1 MLGAPDAH
9 GSANVP
15 QYIYLKTSQIIQ
27 RNVSYVLDK
36 VHAYD
41 WIVLANQLKQ
51 PIHELHD
58 SSTHDNNTLL
68 VIVF

>member
-41 WIVLANQLKQ
+41 WIV
-51 PIHELHD
+51 
-58 SSTHDNNTLL
+58 
-68 VIVF
+68 